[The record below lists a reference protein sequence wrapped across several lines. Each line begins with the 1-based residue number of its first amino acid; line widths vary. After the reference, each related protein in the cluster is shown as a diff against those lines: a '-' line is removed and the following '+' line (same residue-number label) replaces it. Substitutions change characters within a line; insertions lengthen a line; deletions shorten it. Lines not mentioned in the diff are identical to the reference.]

1 MVEKMSKTI
10 KEIADELGYS
20 KTYISKIIK
29 TNGLQTSLRKN
40 GNKFVVGEELEL
52 LIKEH
57 LNKQSQT
64 NNANKT
70 KTQNEITNKKTETV
84 FENANNADISSY
96 NDDTTIENKRQKK
109 DDVTKEMFDFLR
121 EQIRQKDLQISQ
133 KDEQLVELNERLK
146 ETIIMLND
154 TRKELSS
161 TYGLIETNQEVKN
174 TDDIQV
180 DKVKEDTRKQ
190 KWWQR
195 FWK

>member
-1 MVEKMSKTI
+1 MSKTI

-64 NNANKT
+64 RNANK
-70 KTQNEITNKKTETV
+70 KQTQTV
-84 FENANNADISSY
+84 FENANNADISSD
-96 NDDTTIENKRQKK
+96 NNDTTIENKRQKK
-109 DDVTKEMFDFLR
+109 DDVTKEIFDFLR

-161 TYGLIETNQEVKN
+161 TYGFIETNHKVKN

>member
-1 MVEKMSKTI
+1 MSKTI

-52 LIKEH
+52 LIKDH

-64 NNANKT
+64 SNANK
-70 KTQNEITNKKTETV
+70 KQTQTEITNKKTETV
-84 FENANNADISSY
+84 FENANNADISSDN
-96 NDDTTIENKRQKK
+96 NDITIENKRQKK
-109 DDVTKEMFDFLR
+109 DDVTKEIFDFLR

-161 TYGLIETNQEVKN
+161 TYGFIETNHKVKN

>member
-40 GNKFVVGEELEL
+40 GNKFVIGEQLEL

-64 NNANKT
+64 KNANK
-70 KTQNEITNKKTETV
+70 KQTQTETTNKETKTV
-84 FENANNADISSY
+84 FENANITDISSD
-96 NDDTTIENKRQKK
+96 NNDTTIENKRQQK

-133 KDEQLVELNERLK
+133 KDEQLVE
-146 ETIIMLND
+146 
-154 TRKELSS
+154 
-161 TYGLIETNQEVKN
+161 
-174 TDDIQV
+174 
-180 DKVKEDTRKQ
+180 
-190 KWWQR
+190 
-195 FWK
+195 

>member
-1 MVEKMSKTI
+1 MSKTI

-29 TNGLQTSLRKN
+29 TNGLQTSLRKS

-64 NNANKT
+64 NNANK
-70 KTQNEITNKKTETV
+70 KQTQTEITNKKTKTV
-84 FENANNADISSY
+84 FENANNADISSDN
-96 NDDTTIENKRQKK
+96 NDTKIENKPQKK

>member
-1 MVEKMSKTI
+1 MSKTI

-64 NNANKT
+64 DNTNKKQTQTENANKKT
-70 KTQNEITNKKTETV
+70 KTV
-84 FENANNADISSY
+84 FENANNSDVSID
-96 NDDTTIENKRQKK
+96 NNDTTIENKRQKK

>member
-1 MVEKMSKTI
+1 MSKTI

-70 KTQNEITNKKTETV
+70 KTQNEIANKKTETV

>member
-1 MVEKMSKTI
+1 MSKTI

>member
-1 MVEKMSKTI
+1 MSKTI

-64 NNANKT
+64 KNTNK
-70 KTQNEITNKKTETV
+70 KQTQTEITNKNTKTV
-84 FENANNADISSY
+84 FENANNADLSSD
-96 NDDTTIENKRQKK
+96 NNDTTIENKRQKK

>member
-1 MVEKMSKTI
+1 MAKTI

-29 TNGLQTSLRKN
+29 TNGLQTSLRKI
-40 GNKFVVGEELEL
+40 GNKFVVGDELEM

-57 LNKQSQT
+57 LKNSSQT

-70 KTQNEITNKKTETV
+70 KTQTDNTNNKPKTV
-84 FENANNADISSY
+84 FENTNNADIPGNN
-96 NDDTTIENKRQKK
+96 NDVENKNKLQQK

-161 TYGLIETNQEVKN
+161 SYGLIETNQEVKN

-180 DKVKEDTRKQ
+180 DNVKEDTEKH
-190 KWWQR
+190 KWYQ
-195 FWK
+195 FWKR

>member
-1 MVEKMSKTI
+1 MAKTI

-29 TNGLQTSLRKN
+29 NNGLQTSLRKN

-64 NNANKT
+64 NNTNK
-70 KTQNEITNKKTETV
+70 KQTQTEITNKKTKTV
-84 FENANNADISSY
+84 FENENNADIS
-96 NDDTTIENKRQKK
+96 NDNNATTIETKRQKK
-109 DDVTKEMFDFLR
+109 DAVTKEMFDFLR

>member
-1 MVEKMSKTI
+1 MSKTI

-52 LIKEH
+52 LIKDH

-64 NNANKT
+64 SNANK
-70 KTQNEITNKKTETV
+70 KQTQTEITNKKTETV
-84 FENANNADISSY
+84 FENANNADISSDN
-96 NDDTTIENKRQKK
+96 NDITIENKRQKK
-109 DDVTKEMFDFLR
+109 DDVTKEIFDFLR

-161 TYGLIETNQEVKN
+161 TYGFIEINQEVKN